1 MEWRILDIEA
11 KDDVITSAKYYVSNG
26 QVDTE
31 GNWYFTEK
39 GDIPFNQVTEQN
51 VIDWIKEA
59 SMRDG
64 KNIIESRLEEQTNHP
79 VKAIPPWLP
88 QTFTPNL

>member
-1 MEWRILDIEA
+1 MDWKILDIEQ
-11 KDDVITSAKYYVSNG
+11 KDGQITSAKYYVTNG

-39 GDIPFNQVTEQN
+39 GDIPFEQVTEQN
-51 VIDWIKEA
+51 VIDWIKES

-64 KNIIESRLEEQTNHP
+64 KNIIESRLEEQSKQTS
-79 VKAIPPWLP
+79 KTIAPWLP